1 MYYRR
6 ALLPVWRFCIFWFLG
21 VAVLYGPDVY
31 RELTAIGAA
40 EVRDHSTKKREAI
53 SISNE
58 ELLVACEGALS
69 GSCCA
74 RVATTGN
81 AAFGAARSVECE
93 GSSPRPSRCEG
104 SPP

>member
-1 MYYRR
+1 MNTTG
-6 ALLPVWRFCIFWFLG
+6 APLPVWRFCIFWFLG

-58 ELLVACEGALS
+58 ELLDRL
-69 GSCCA
+69 
-74 RVATTGN
+74 R
-81 AAFGAARSVECE
+81 R
-93 GSSPRPSRCEG
+93 RPLR
-104 SPP
+104 

>member
-31 RELTAIGAA
+31 RDLTAIGAA

-58 ELLVACEGALS
+58 ELLESSLIGAVEVKLLLS
-69 GSCCA
+69 FWPDGRSRGSLA
-74 RVATTGN
+74 SLRGRRR
-81 AAFGAARSVECE
+81 AAA
-93 GSSPRPSRCEG
+93 
-104 SPP
+104 